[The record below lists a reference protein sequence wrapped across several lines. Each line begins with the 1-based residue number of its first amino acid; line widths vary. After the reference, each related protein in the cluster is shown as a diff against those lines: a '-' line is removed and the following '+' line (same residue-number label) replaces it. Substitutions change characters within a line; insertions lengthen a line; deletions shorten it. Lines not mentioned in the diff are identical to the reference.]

1 MNEMFSINGTTA
13 DCGVNANLVE
23 TRCELRNSK
32 GYFTVQTSQ

>member
-1 MNEMFSINGTTA
+1 MNEMFPINGTTA
-13 DCGVNANLVE
+13 DCVNANLVE